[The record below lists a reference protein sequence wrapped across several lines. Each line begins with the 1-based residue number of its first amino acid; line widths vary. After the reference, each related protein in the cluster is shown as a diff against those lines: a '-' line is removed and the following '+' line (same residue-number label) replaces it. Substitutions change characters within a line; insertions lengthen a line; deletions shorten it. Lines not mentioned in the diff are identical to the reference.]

1 MNKPAIRIVF
11 ASLLALAALLTLAAP
26 RASAQTA
33 ASDPKAV
40 ALAERTLEAMG
51 GREAWESTRFVRFNF
66 FGFRVHHWDRYTG
79 RHRLEGKSREGVA
92 YVVLHNVVDRTG
104 RVFLDGQEA
113 TGEAQKEWLERA
125 YGAWINDTY
134 WLVMPY
140 KLRDPG
146 VVLSYAGEET
156 IDGKVY
162 DKVALGFDNVGL
174 TPGDHYWAYLDRAT
188 GLMDRWAY
196 HLQDMKPED
205 PPTVWTWEGW
215 QRYGKI
221 LLAPKRKKLSDG
233 REVEL
238 GPIAVFDTLAD
249 SVFESPAPVAP

>member
-1 MNKPAIRIVF
+1 MNEPVKCLVF
-11 ASLLALAALLTLAAP
+11 ATALLALTAP
-26 RASAQTA
+26 GASAETP

-51 GREAWESTRFVRFNF
+51 GRQAWESTRYLRFNF
-66 FGFRVHHWDRYTG
+66 FGFRLHHWDRYTG

-92 YVVLHNVVDRTG
+92 YVVLHNVIDRSG
-104 RVFLDGQEA
+104 RVFLEGREA
-113 TGEAQKEWLERA
+113 TGEVQKEWLERA

-146 VVLSYAGEET
+146 VVLSDAGEET
-156 IDGKVY
+156 IDGQVY
-162 DKVALGFDNVGL
+162 DKVKLSFESVGL
-174 TPGDHYWAYLDRAT
+174 TPGDHYWAYLNRAT

-196 HLQDMKPED
+196 HLEDMKPED

-215 QRYGKI
+215 QRHGRI
-221 LLAPKRKKLSDG
+221 QLAPKRKNLGDG

-238 GPIAVFDTLAD
+238 GQIAVFDALPD
-249 SVFESPAPVAP
+249 SVFESPAPVSP